1 MNNRGKIVVF
11 ISMITAAMLVL
22 ITLVIQVVVLSAAKS
37 KTVIAS
43 RLSMS
48 DIKACYNSYIFEHYH
63 ILLFDKTAGGRGE
76 AYLEEQLQQEFVD
89 KLGSG
94 YADTQ
99 VAITDM
105 EMLTDNNCVAF
116 KEQIKDYMVYAA
128 AEQGIELG
136 VDKIREKT
144 GGQDGT
150 LPEELKEDMKDAEDG
165 VQKPED
171 VVGVDDT
178 TEKET
183 DVEPDVPERENMES
197 DELQSWKQSE
207 DPRDYTKKLSNSM
220 ILNLVLPEDKT
231 VSMTTVELEDAP
243 SRMLNRVFTYYE
255 EIDRDFDNMQRMS
268 DGLEAL
274 GSWQDS
280 LVNTGA
286 ELVYAGQVFNSY
298 QEEKN
303 ETAVLT
309 YEQEYLIAGKAS
321 DYENLKSVANRMIGI
336 RFPVNYI
343 SLCKQPDKMEKL
355 KGLATAIA
363 WAAPYLIPA
372 VKYFLAGCWAYIE
385 SIADVRVL
393 FDGKKAPFSK
403 NADTWITD
411 IEHIGESLSKK
422 TEDDEDGLD
431 YQAYLTILQ
440 ALDAEGVTA
449 RMLDLIQINTRQSE
463 QEFEIKNA
471 AVGFSADFESSFN
484 GQTFRYHQS
493 TAY

>member
-1 MNNRGKIVVF
+1 M
-11 ISMITAAMLVL
+11 
-22 ITLVIQVVVLSAAKS
+22 
-37 KTVIAS
+37 
-43 RLSMS
+43 
-48 DIKACYNSYIFEHYH
+48 
-63 ILLFDKTAGGRGE
+63 
-76 AYLEEQLQQEFVD
+76 
-89 KLGSG
+89 
-94 YADTQ
+94 
-99 VAITDM
+99 
-105 EMLTDNNCVAF
+105 
-116 KEQIKDYMVYAA
+116 
-128 AEQGIELG
+128 
-136 VDKIREKT
+136 
-144 GGQDGT
+144 
-150 LPEELKEDMKDAEDG
+150 
-165 VQKPED
+165 
-171 VVGVDDT
+171 DDT

-183 DVEPDVPERENMES
+183 DVEPDVPEREDMES

-309 YEQEYLIAGKAS
+309 YEQEYLIAGKPS
-321 DYENLKSVANRMIGI
+321 DYENLRSVVNRMIGI

-355 KGLATAIA
+355 KELATAIA

-372 VKYFLAGCWAYIE
+372 LKYFLAGCWAYIE

>member
-1 MNNRGKIVVF
+1 M
-11 ISMITAAMLVL
+11 
-22 ITLVIQVVVLSAAKS
+22 
-37 KTVIAS
+37 
-43 RLSMS
+43 
-48 DIKACYNSYIFEHYH
+48 
-63 ILLFDKTAGGRGE
+63 
-76 AYLEEQLQQEFVD
+76 
-89 KLGSG
+89 
-94 YADTQ
+94 
-99 VAITDM
+99 
-105 EMLTDNNCVAF
+105 
-116 KEQIKDYMVYAA
+116 
-128 AEQGIELG
+128 
-136 VDKIREKT
+136 
-144 GGQDGT
+144 
-150 LPEELKEDMKDAEDG
+150 
-165 VQKPED
+165 
-171 VVGVDDT
+171 
-178 TEKET
+178 
-183 DVEPDVPERENMES
+183 
-197 DELQSWKQSE
+197 
-207 DPRDYTKKLSNSM
+207 
-220 ILNLVLPEDKT
+220 
-231 VSMTTVELEDAP
+231 
-243 SRMLNRVFTYYE
+243 
-255 EIDRDFDNMQRMS
+255 
-268 DGLEAL
+268 
-274 GSWQDS
+274 
-280 LVNTGA
+280 
-286 ELVYAGQVFNSY
+286 FNSY

-309 YEQEYLIAGKAS
+309 YEQEYLIAGKPS
-321 DYENLKSVANRMIGI
+321 DYENLRSVVNRMIGI

-355 KGLATAIA
+355 KELATAIA

-372 VKYFLAGCWAYIE
+372 LKYFLAGCWAYIE

-493 TAY
+493 VAY

>member
-1 MNNRGKIVVF
+1 MNNRGRIVVF

-22 ITLVIQVVVLSAAKS
+22 IMLVIQVVVLSAAKS
-37 KTVIAS
+37 KTAIAS

-89 KLGSG
+89 KLGDG
-94 YADTQ
+94 YKDIQ

-105 EMLTDNNCVAF
+105 TMLTDNNCAAF
-116 KEQIKDYMVYAA
+116 KEQIKDYMVYAV
-128 AEQGIELG
+128 AEQGIQLG
-136 VDKIREKT
+136 VDKIKEKT

-150 LPEELKEDMKDAEDG
+150 LPEELKEDMKNAEDG
-165 VQKPED
+165 AKEPDD
-171 VVGVDDT
+171 VMCVDDS
-178 TEKET
+178 TEKEAVNEQ
-183 DVEPDVPERENMES
+183 DAPEQENMES
-197 DELQSWKQSE
+197 DELQSWKQAD

-231 VSMTTVELEDAP
+231 VSMTTVDLEDAP

-255 EIDRDFDNMQRMS
+255 EIDRNFNDMQRMS
-268 DGLEAL
+268 DGLETL
-274 GSWQDS
+274 GTWQDS
-280 LVNTGA
+280 LVDTGS
-286 ELVYAGQVFNSY
+286 ELVYASQVFNSY
-298 QEEKN
+298 QKEKN

-309 YEQEYLIAGKAS
+309 YEQEYLIAGKSS
-321 DYENLKSVANRMIGI
+321 DFENLKSVANRMIGI

-343 SLCKQPDKMEKL
+343 SLCRQPDKMEKL

-363 WAAPYLIPA
+363 WATPYLIPA

-422 TEDDEDGLD
+422 AEDDENGLD

-440 ALDAEGVTA
+440 TLDAEGVTA
-449 RMLDLIQINTRQSE
+449 RMLDLIQINVRQNE
-463 QEFEIKNA
+463 QEFQIKNA
-471 AVGFSADFESSFN
+471 AVGFSADFESSFA

-493 TAY
+493 VVY

>member
-1 MNNRGKIVVF
+1 MNNRGRIVVF
-11 ISMITAAMLVL
+11 VSMITAAMLVL

-76 AYLEEQLQQEFVD
+76 AYLEEQLQREFVD
-89 KLGSG
+89 KLGDG
-94 YADTQ
+94 YTDIQ

-105 EMLTDNNCVAF
+105 TMLTENNCAAF
-116 KEQIKDYMVYAA
+116 KEQIKDYMVYAV
-128 AEQGIELG
+128 AEQGIQLG
-136 VDKIREKT
+136 VDKIKEKT

-150 LPEELKEDMKDAEDG
+150 LPEDLKEDMKDAEDG
-165 VQKPED
+165 AKEPDD
-171 VVGVDDT
+171 VMGVDDSA
-178 TEKET
+178 EKEAV
-183 DVEPDVPERENMES
+183 DEQGNMES
-197 DELQSWKQSE
+197 GELQSWKQAD

-231 VSMTTVELEDAP
+231 VSMTTVDLEDAP

-268 DGLEAL
+268 DGLETL
-274 GSWQDS
+274 GTWQDA
-280 LVNTGA
+280 LVDTGS
-286 ELVYAGQVFNSY
+286 ELVYASQVFNSY

-309 YEQEYLIAGKAS
+309 YEQEYLIAGKSS
-321 DYENLKSVANRMIGI
+321 DFENLKSVANRMVGI

-343 SLCKQPDKMEKL
+343 SLCRQPDKMEKL

-363 WAAPYLIPA
+363 WATPYLIPA

-403 NADTWITD
+403 SADTWITD
-411 IEHIGESLSKK
+411 IEHIGDSLSKK
-422 TEDDEDGLD
+422 TEDDEDGLN

-449 RMLDLIQINTRQSE
+449 RMLDLIQINATQNE
-463 QEFEIKNA
+463 QEFQIKNA
-471 AVGFSADFESSFN
+471 AVGFSADFESSFK